1 VFVRRPGQGR
11 LVTRL
16 EDMDSV
22 ELHAEL
28 NYWTA
33 QALIYAR
40 EHLAASESG
49 DLDWEH
55 NMKVA
60 LRHALDQVRRLDRM
74 VKVGIAA

>member
-1 VFVRRPGQGR
+1 M
-11 LVTRL
+11 TRL

-55 NMKVA
+55 NMKIAFRQALAQVNRIDHLLKLGVA
-60 LRHALDQVRRLDRM
+60 A
-74 VKVGIAA
+74 